1 LKDQVFPPQR
11 EKRFK
16 TFFLFIVGYQTSPF
30 GGIDAIVADHLELA
44 FRDVNDE
51 FLDEFVDIFGDN
63 HRSIFLLVRKQV
75 ILMRLVGIGDLSLDV
90 IDIIDTGFSHHGSTG
105 VSEHVF
111 DEPLLR
117 FGIRAWTIDIEA
129 VFFFGIE
136 HTFFFI
142 EPTTQLLM
150 EQVKKCLHERFS
162 QKFKVEVNHRLE
174 ITRFIDHT
182 LRDESVDMTVE
193 IERSAKR
200 VTDQD
205 IPEFPAL
212 RFSVFKRQVLKRLI
226 HSIEQDI

>member
-1 LKDQVFPPQR
+1 
-11 EKRFK
+11 
-16 TFFLFIVGYQTSPF
+16 
-30 GGIDAIVADHLELA
+30 
-44 FRDVNDE
+44 
-51 FLDEFVDIFGDN
+51 
-63 HRSIFLLVRKQV
+63 
-75 ILMRLVGIGDLSLDV
+75 
-90 IDIIDTGFSHHGSTG
+90 
-105 VSEHVF
+105 
-111 DEPLLR
+111 
-117 FGIRAWTIDIEA
+117 
-129 VFFFGIE
+129 
-136 HTFFFI
+136 
-142 EPTTQLLM
+142 M